1 MNLPHFGGVAGLLFR
16 VLGSTG
22 GPRVTRI
29 AKLFVV
35 RDRPALRDHLREL
48 AALPGLTRVV
58 PCHGRAIDQAASDT
72 LRSVADAL
80 G

>member
-1 MNLPHFGGVAGLLFR
+1 MNLPHFGGVAGFLFR

-35 RDRPALRDHLREL
+35 RDRTALRDHLREL
-48 AALPGLTRVV
+48 AALPGLVRIV
-58 PCHGRAIDQAASDT
+58 PCHGRVIDRSPGET
-72 LRSVADAL
+72 LRAVAEAL
-80 G
+80 D